1 MPFRAI
7 ATLVKLAV
15 ASLIVGTVLDHF
27 DISAVE
33 ILAQLGLTPETALA
47 RVRAGFDWALPTL
60 ALGAIVI
67 IPVWLLAAVL
77 RPPRAERD

>member
-27 DISAVE
+27 DMSAVE
-33 ILAQLGLTPETALA
+33 ILGQIGLTPDIAFA
-47 RVRAGFDWALPTL
+47 RLRAGIDWALPTL
-60 ALGAIVI
+60 ALGALVIV
-67 IPVWLLAAVL
+67 PVWLLAAIL
-77 RPPRAERD
+77 RPPGAERD